1 MKSLAQLKNLKLD
14 DFTNDINRDPRYIWT
29 RPNLNFGKII

>member
-1 MKSLAQLKNLKLD
+1 MKSLVQLKNLKLD
-14 DFTNDINRDPRYIWT
+14 DFTKDINSPRYMWT